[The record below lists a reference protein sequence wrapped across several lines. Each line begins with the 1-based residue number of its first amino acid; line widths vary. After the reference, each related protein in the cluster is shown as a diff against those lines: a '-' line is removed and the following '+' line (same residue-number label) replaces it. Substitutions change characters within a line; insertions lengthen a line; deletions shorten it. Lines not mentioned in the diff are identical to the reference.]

1 MTVIKLCGLMSLEDI
16 DTVNTLA
23 PEMAGF
29 VFAPLSKRALSHAQA
44 AEMKARLDPGIQA
57 VGVFRGN
64 TLEEILALVDAKTID
79 AVQLHGDFP
88 AESELVRALAAR
100 QIPYIRAVNLTG
112 KETAEALFR
121 LTADADMVLLDA
133 AEPGS
138 GVPAALAGTALPRTG
153 KPLIL
158 AGGLT
163 PGNVAGMIARYAPD
177 GVDVSSGIESGGR
190 KDPQKM
196 QDFVRCVRQQS
207 LQTR

>member
-1 MTVIKLCGLMSLEDI
+1 
-16 DTVNTLA
+16 
-23 PEMAGF
+23 
-29 VFAPLSKRALSHAQA
+29 
-44 AEMKARLDPGIQA
+44 
-57 VGVFRGN
+57 
-64 TLEEILALVDAKTID
+64 
-79 AVQLHGDFP
+79 
-88 AESELVRALAAR
+88 
-100 QIPYIRAVNLTG
+100 
-112 KETAEALFR
+112 
-121 LTADADMVLLDA
+121 MVLLDA